1 MDSLLVQ
8 FESLTHKNKIL
19 GQEAVIAIQNHTIE
33 RRNNTLI
40 IIGFTL
46 LLLFLFIISFFIYN
60 RQRLKL
66 IKNQQDVE
74 IANAITASEEA
85 ERNRLSSELHDGLAA
100 ELTALK
106 LELEQHNRS
115 EEHTS
120 ELQSRP

>member
-1 MDSLLVQ
+1 WTLLLYAL
-8 FESLTHKNKIL
+8 FSHSSGRHRHLYSFPTRRSSDL
-19 GQEAVIAIQNHTIE
+19 E
-33 RRNNTLI
+33 RRNNILI

-85 ERNRLSSELHDGLAA
+85 
-100 ELTALK
+100 
-106 LELEQHNRS
+106 RS

-120 ELQSRP
+120 ELQSRENLVCRLLPEKKRPDRRG